1 MSQYDPTLSVLG
13 IPDHNIKVAFVRH
26 EYRGNGVRRRQNHVI
41 DAELTYR
48 LTRYPLCGFEALHPN
63 GFYTA
68 HVRILNGIEMPTV
81 IDLHKQR
88 WRCHNCY
95 HTVSAKTPLVQPN
108 HTIAAHMTE
117 RIMKLA
123 HERLPVKTIA
133 RIIGISASSVQRII
147 DQNLKLRPARRLPT
161 RLCFDEFRSTHG
173 MMSFIC
179 LDADSHRLIALL
191 GDRFNRT
198 IKNFF
203 IAHYSLADRTR
214 VQTVT
219 MDMNAAYQTIIHEVF
234 PKAQVVIDRFHII
247 QLAARAL
254 DQVRVQ
260 ALKQLDDKH
269 SRPYKIMKTNWR
281 LFHQT
286 APDAKHKQFL
296 FGLNEDV
303 KQQEAIDIALDT
315 EPKLK
320 QTYETYL
327 ALHEALMVKKH
338 PAELANLL
346 ATYEPNGTAMDMT
359 IATLKR
365 HQVAVLAAVT
375 SPYSNGPIEGVNRLI
390 KSLKRSCFG
399 FKNQLNFFKRIYQIT
414 A

>member
-1 MSQYDPTLSVLG
+1 M
-13 IPDHNIKVAFVRH
+13 
-26 EYRGNGVRRRQNHVI
+26 I

-48 LTRYPLCGFEALHPN
+48 LTRCPLCGFEALHPN

-68 HVRILNGIEMPTV
+68 HVRVLNGVEIPTV

-147 DQNLKLRPARRLPT
+147 DQNLKLRPARQLPT

-203 IAHYSLADRTR
+203 IAHYSLAERTR
-214 VQTVT
+214 V
-219 MDMNAAYQTIIHEVF
+219 
-234 PKAQVVIDRFHII
+234 
-247 QLAARAL
+247 
-254 DQVRVQ
+254 
-260 ALKQLDDKH
+260 
-269 SRPYKIMKTNWR
+269 
-281 LFHQT
+281 
-286 APDAKHKQFL
+286 
-296 FGLNEDV
+296 
-303 KQQEAIDIALDT
+303 
-315 EPKLK
+315 
-320 QTYETYL
+320 
-327 ALHEALMVKKH
+327 
-338 PAELANLL
+338 
-346 ATYEPNGTAMDMT
+346 
-359 IATLKR
+359 
-365 HQVAVLAAVT
+365 
-375 SPYSNGPIEGVNRLI
+375 
-390 KSLKRSCFG
+390 
-399 FKNQLNFFKRIYQIT
+399 
-414 A
+414 

>member
-1 MSQYDPTLSVLG
+1 MTTIRIRQNRTIFVRIIDIFALG

-26 EYRGNGVRRRQNHVI
+26 EYRGNGVRRRQYHVI

-48 LTRYPLCGFEALHPN
+48 LTRCPLCGFEALHPN

-68 HVRILNGIEMPTV
+68 HVRVLNGVEIPTV

-95 HTVSAKTPLVQPN
+95 HTVSDKTPLVQPN

-179 LDADSHRLIALL
+179 LDADSHHLIALL
-191 GDRFNRT
+191 GDRLNRT

-219 MDMNAAYQTIIHEVF
+219 MDLNAA
-234 PKAQVVIDRFHII
+234 
-247 QLAARAL
+247 
-254 DQVRVQ
+254 
-260 ALKQLDDKH
+260 
-269 SRPYKIMKTNWR
+269 YKIMKTNWR

-303 KQQEAIDIALDT
+303 TQQEVIDIALDT

-320 QTYETYL
+320 QIYETYL
-327 ALHEALMVKKH
+327 ALHDALMVKKH

-346 ATYEPNGTAMDMT
+346 ATYEPNGTAWTSLFSPLSPALIPTVRSKALTASSSHSTDP
-359 IATLKR
+359 
-365 HQVAVLAAVT
+365 VLA
-375 SPYSNGPIEGVNRLI
+375 S
-390 KSLKRSCFG
+390 
-399 FKNQLNFFKRIYQIT
+399 RIS
-414 A
+414 

>member
-26 EYRGNGVRRRQNHVI
+26 EYRGNGVRRRQYHVI

-48 LTRYPLCGFEALHPN
+48 LTRCLLCGFEVLHPN

-68 HVRILNGIEMPTV
+68 HVCVL
-81 IDLHKQR
+81 KR

-191 GDRFNRT
+191 GDRFNRV
-198 IKNFF
+198 
-203 IAHYSLADRTR
+203 L
-214 VQTVT
+214 VQ
-219 MDMNAAYQTIIHEVF
+219 
-234 PKAQVVIDRFHII
+234 
-247 QLAARAL
+247 
-254 DQVRVQ
+254 
-260 ALKQLDDKH
+260 
-269 SRPYKIMKTNWR
+269 S
-281 LFHQT
+281 
-286 APDAKHKQFL
+286 
-296 FGLNEDV
+296 
-303 KQQEAIDIALDT
+303 
-315 EPKLK
+315 
-320 QTYETYL
+320 
-327 ALHEALMVKKH
+327 
-338 PAELANLL
+338 
-346 ATYEPNGTAMDMT
+346 
-359 IATLKR
+359 
-365 HQVAVLAAVT
+365 
-375 SPYSNGPIEGVNRLI
+375 
-390 KSLKRSCFG
+390 
-399 FKNQLNFFKRIYQIT
+399 
-414 A
+414 